1 LSAHPVIGTR
11 KGAIRS
17 PENQA
22 LDGGAQQGQSLPPS
36 GDSTA
41 ALDRARKAGGLDES
55 IVSGIIDELLD
66 ATEDVLDA
74 AAGALPV
81 DYPMDV
87 AESIFQGVRAQVK
100 RLNA

>member
-1 LSAHPVIGTR
+1 
-11 KGAIRS
+11 
-17 PENQA
+17 
-22 LDGGAQQGQSLPPS
+22 
-36 GDSTA
+36 
-41 ALDRARKAGGLDES
+41 
-55 IVSGIIDELLD
+55 VSGIIDELLD

-87 AESIFQGVRAQVK
+87 AESIFQRVRAQVK